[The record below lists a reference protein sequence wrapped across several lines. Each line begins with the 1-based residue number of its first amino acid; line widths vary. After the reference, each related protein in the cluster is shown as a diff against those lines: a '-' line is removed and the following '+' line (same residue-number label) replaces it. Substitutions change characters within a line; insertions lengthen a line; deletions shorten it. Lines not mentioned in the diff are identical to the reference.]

1 MNYKIPVSDNT
12 IEQYDMLLS
21 RFSDWKSYKREIK
34 LNTLLESGKKI
45 EFKVDIENHQFGGLY
60 IDIIDDYEDN
70 WVSLNLKNAC
80 CVLTSMTFIIKNFI
94 VIDLVIEFKILETS
108 KGKMISDLFNSNV
121 ELEIIQKIKG
131 SDVLGF
137 SFKLPKKAA

>member
-45 EFKVDIENHQFGGLY
+45 EFKVDIENHQIGGLY
-60 IDIIDDYEDN
+60 IYIIDDYEDT
-70 WVSLNLKNAC
+70 WVSLKNAC

-94 VIDLVIEFKILETS
+94 VIDLVIEFKILETN
-108 KGKMISDLFNSNV
+108 KGKMISELFNSNV
-121 ELEIIQKIKG
+121 ELEIIQKIQG
-131 SDVLGF
+131 NDVLGF

>member
-1 MNYKIPVSDNT
+1 MIYKIPVSDNT

-60 IDIIDDYEDN
+60 IDIIDDYEDT
-70 WVSLNLKNAC
+70 WVSLKNAC

-121 ELEIIQKIKG
+121 ELEIIQKIQG
-131 SDVLGF
+131 NDVLGF

>member
-121 ELEIIQKIKG
+121 ELEIIQKIQG
-131 SDVLGF
+131 NDVLGF